1 MMSISI
7 FRLTGVLLVA
17 ATLMVTLRVTAQEK
31 IVLSGW
37 KLRPVDSTVGGWIPA
52 VVPGCVFTSY
62 VEAGLEKDP
71 NFADNIYKVDKS
83 KYDRDFVYRAEFA
96 TPRRGAGEKV
106 WLRCDGVNR
115 RAELFVNGHRL
126 GQLD

>member
-37 KLRPVDSTVGGWIPA
+37 KVRPVDSAGGGWIPA
-52 VVPGCVFTSY
+52 VVAGCDFTSY
-62 VEAGLEKDP
+62 VEAGLEKEP
-71 NFADNIYKVDKS
+71 NFADNICKVDKS
-83 KYDRDFVYRAEFA
+83 KYDRDFDYTAEFGS
-96 TPRRGAGEKV
+96 PRRG
-106 WLRCDGVNR
+106 
-115 RAELFVNGHRL
+115 
-126 GQLD
+126 